1 MGVFLQNGRLLQH
14 VNHLKQNG
22 EAAASGLL
30 YQDLTVRNGERVAI
44 DIHYGVLFV
53 ICKVAVV
60 LYVKTAGWQATKMN
74 SCYHTAA
81 PTPALAWNSRFC
93 SVRVKINEY
102 SIVEYRYKHHSFA
115 ETALCRQSVR
125 VC

>member
-1 MGVFLQNGRLLQH
+1 M
-14 VNHLKQNG
+14 NHLKQNG

-44 DIHYGVLFV
+44 DVHCDILFV
-53 ICKVAVV
+53 KCKVAVV

-81 PTPALAWNSRFC
+81 PTPALVSGTVDFAWL
-93 SVRVKINEY
+93 E
-102 SIVEYRYKHHSFA
+102 
-115 ETALCRQSVR
+115 
-125 VC
+125 